1 MNSIILRVTARI
13 LLPLMSLFSLF
24 VLLRG
29 HNDPGGGFIGGL
41 IVGAAFSLYLFACGL
56 QAARAALVIDPRA
69 FMAFGLALAT
79 AAGLFAL
86 FAGAPFLTGF
96 WAAEFLPLFGKLGTP
111 IVFDIGV
118 YFVVIGAVLTIIL
131 ELAEE

>member
-1 MNSIILRVTARI
+1 MKSLILRVTARV

-56 QAARAALVIDPRA
+56 QAARAALAVDPRA
-69 FMAFGLALAT
+69 FIVFGLALAT
-79 AAGLFAL
+79 AAGIFA
-86 FAGAPFLTGF
+86 FFSGAPFLTGL
-96 WAAEFLPLFGKLGTP
+96 WAPVPLPVLGKTGTP
-111 IVFDIGV
+111 AVFDMGV
-118 YFVVIGAVLTIIL
+118 YFVVIGVTLSIVFG
-131 ELAEE
+131 LAEE

>member
-1 MNSIILRVTARI
+1 VKSIILRVTARI

-41 IVGAAFSLYLFACGL
+41 IVGAAFSLYLLACGL
-56 QAARAALVIDPRA
+56 QAARQALLVDPRA
-69 FMAFGLALAT
+69 FIVFGLALAA
-79 AAGLFAL
+79 AAGIFSL

-96 WAAEFLPLFGKLGTP
+96 WAAGLLPVFGKLGTP
-111 IVFDIGV
+111 TVFDIGV
-118 YFVVIGAVLTIIL
+118 YFVVIGVSLTIVFA
-131 ELAEE
+131 LAEE